1 MKIIFI
7 LDYLPNERVKSM
19 PSIDC
24 PSRRWFHSPDG
35 GPDYTLIDSSSSKYL
50 IQDEN
55 LSLNFSGNVNAS
67 DEGIYGCL
75 EGDNN
80 RINRTC
86 VRMYGESCFY
96 ECCSHNHNI

>member
-1 MKIIFI
+1 
-7 LDYLPNERVKSM
+7 M

-24 PSRRWFHSPDG
+24 PSRRWFHSPNGD
-35 GPDYTLIDSSSSKYL
+35 PDYTLIDSSSSKYY

-55 LSLNFSGNVNAS
+55 LFLNFSDNVSAS

-86 VRMYGESCFY
+86 IRVYGESCMY
-96 ECCSHNHNI
+96 ECCSQSTVTVFAA